1 MQVNT
6 LEDLFSH
13 PGFICIFLVIL
24 VTIGNILVG
33 VSILPMDE
41 RKKRYRL
48 HRYTYWVAVAGFCLF
63 MWLQYNDSG
72 NSPYSIFVFIYFL
85 TVIPWSRKINV
96 TGHAILSCIGLVL
109 LTLVAFLMI

>member
-24 VTIGNILVG
+24 ITIGNIMVG

-48 HRYTYWVAVAGFCLF
+48 HRYTYWAVVAVFCLF
-63 MWLQYNDSG
+63 MWLQYNGSG
-72 NSPYSIFVFIYFL
+72 NSPYSIFVFVYFL

-96 TGHAILSCIGLVL
+96 TGHAILASIGLVL